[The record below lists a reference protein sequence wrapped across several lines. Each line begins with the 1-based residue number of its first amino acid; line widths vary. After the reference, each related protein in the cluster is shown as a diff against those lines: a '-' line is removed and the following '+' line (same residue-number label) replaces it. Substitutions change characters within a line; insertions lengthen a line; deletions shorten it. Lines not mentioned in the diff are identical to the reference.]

1 MRGKFHNLNVGA
13 GRCIFISRSKF
24 SMRDTKENKN
34 CRQPPNRKAK
44 ASHSRGTH
52 NSDFFPRRNFFG
64 QNERWRK
71 GDDTEKKKSGGEGA
85 DLAEAALERWAGRP
99 PLPHRHSVT
108 FPRLDIESRCRRTC
122 TLQSKPYNN
131 LLLQTLL
138 WGGQVGCGLLRGR
151 RYLHPIIL
159 SSLHRNPVLCR
170 LSRKV

>member
-1 MRGKFHNLNVGA
+1 MLLRIAVFSFPGQSFRWETQKRTRIAGSLQTEKRKLVTAVERIVGI
-13 GRCIFISRSKF
+13 CFSR
-24 SMRDTKENKN
+24 RD
-34 CRQPPNRKAK
+34 
-44 ASHSRGTH
+44 
-52 NSDFFPRRNFFG
+52 FFFG
-64 QNERWRK
+64 QNQRWRK

-85 DLAEAALERWAGRP
+85 DLAEAALERWAGCP